1 MQQQEKP
8 EDEIRA
14 AILSQRGSIR
24 SIAAFSAATNL
35 LMLAPSLYM
44 LQVYDRAVA
53 SGNLFTLGMLT
64 VMLVGLL
71 ALMGALEY
79 VRNRVVIHAGSRI
92 DELLARRVHQA
103 AFERGLA
110 GGQAN
115 AAQAARDL
123 NAIRQ
128 FLTGNAV
135 FAFFDAPWTPLF
147 LAVMFL
153 FHPWIG
159 LLALMG
165 IVVLAAL
172 AWLNERLSHDLLRQ
186 AGALSVQATQ
196 GVEMQLRNSDS
207 IEAMGMLDRLFR
219 LWRSPHRGYVR
230 RQAQASERN
239 ALISAISRTLRLALQ
254 SLVLGLGAWLVIN
267 GRMSGG
273 MMIAGSILMGRTL
286 APVDQ
291 VIAAWRQWAT
301 TRLSWDRLRAL
312 LSAHPERPERLPLPH
327 PEGALRVEGASTSP
341 PGAPGAAPTLV
352 GVTFAL
358 EAGDML
364 GVIGPS
370 GSGKSTLGRL
380 IGGVWTARAGK
391 VRLDGADIAQW
402 DKERLGPYMGYLPQ
416 DVELFAGTVAEN
428 ISRFTEA
435 EAVSAQVTDAAVM
448 AGAHDMILTLPQGYD
463 TKLGPGGQGL
473 SGGQRQ
479 RIALARALY
488 GHPRLVILD
497 EPNASLDEAGEKAL
511 VEALG
516 RLRQRKV
523 TTVLITHRPKVLE
536 VTTKLLVLKEGRA
549 QAFGP
554 TAEVV
559 ARMRGAASAEPA
571 RQFNEQTSPAPGT
584 IGTAMAQTGGT
595 VVSGLGFGGKA
606 GAAR

>member
-1 MQQQEKP
+1 MRRSEAT
-8 EDEIRA
+8 DEIRA
-14 AILSQRGSIR
+14 AVLSLRDSIR
-24 SIAAFSAATNL
+24 SVAAFSAAANL
-35 LMLAPSLYM
+35 LMLAPSIYM

-64 VMLVGLL
+64 VILVGLL

-92 DELLARRVHQA
+92 DDLLARRVHQA

-123 NAIRQ
+123 DAIRQ

-147 LAVMFL
+147 LLVMFL

-159 LLALMG
+159 LLALVG
-165 IVVLAAL
+165 VIVLASL
-172 AWLNERLSHDLLRQ
+172 AWLNERMSHDLLRQ
-186 AGALSVQATQ
+186 AGTLSVQATQ
-196 GVEMQLRNSDS
+196 SVEMQLRNSDS
-207 IEAMGMLDRLFR
+207 IEAMGMLGRLYR

-254 SLVLGLGAWLVIN
+254 SLVLGLGAWLVID

-291 VIAAWRQWAT
+291 VIAAWRQWAN
-301 TRLSWDRLRAL
+301 TRLSWDRLGAL
-312 LSAHPERPERLPLPH
+312 LSAHPGRPERLPLPE
-327 PEGALRVEGASTSP
+327 PTGALRVDGASALP
-341 PGAPGAAPTLV
+341 PGSTQGTAPTLV

-380 IGGVWTARAGK
+380 IGGIWSARAGK
-391 VRLDGADIAQW
+391 VRLDGADITQW
-402 DKERLGPYMGYLPQ
+402 DKERLGPHIGYLPQ
-416 DVELFAGTVAEN
+416 EVELFAGTVAEN
-428 ISRFTEA
+428 ISRFADTD
-435 EAVSAQVTDAAVM
+435 VDPAQVTDAAVM
-448 AGAHDMILTLPQGYD
+448 AGAHEMILALPQGYD
-463 TKLGPGGQGL
+463 TRLGPGGQGL

-488 GHPRLVILD
+488 GKPCLIVLD
-497 EPNASLDEAGEKAL
+497 EPNASLDEAGENAL

-516 RLRQRKV
+516 RLRERKV
-523 TTVLITHRPKVLE
+523 TTILITHRPKVLE

-554 TAEVV
+554 TAEVI
-559 ARMRGAASAEPA
+559 ARMRGAAPPKPDNQANGQKPPA
-571 RQFNEQTSPAPGT
+571 SGT
-584 IGTAMAQTGGT
+584 ISTGVAQSGGT
-595 VVSGLGFGGKA
+595 VVSGFSFGGKA
-606 GAAR
+606 GA